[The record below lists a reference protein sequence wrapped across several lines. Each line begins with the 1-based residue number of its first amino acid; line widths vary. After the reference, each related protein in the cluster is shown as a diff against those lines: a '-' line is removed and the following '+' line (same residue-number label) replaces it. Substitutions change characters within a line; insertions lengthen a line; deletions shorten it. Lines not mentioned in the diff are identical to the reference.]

1 MQVLST
7 ELIGSYHIRIYIGG
21 DQSSENLAGDAA
33 IFANP
38 TTPLST
44 PNDQINASIPLTPML
59 VEKNVA
65 LTPDETVPVLRD
77 QLNWFVERSNGDG
90 TGFTAIKTTDLTS
103 LVVSVVSNE
112 ANYPVDKS
120 QLPTKGEPVTYYEPT
135 AGKAGGLQQG
145 EQPKIGMKVGGVNG
159 TSSASAR
166 MMKRRLL

>member
-1 MQVLST
+1 VQVLST
-7 ELIGSYHIRIYIGG
+7 ELTGSYRIRIFIGR

-44 PNDQINASIPLTPML
+44 PNDQINASIPLTPTL

-65 LTPDETVPVLRD
+65 LTPDETVPVLKD
-77 QLNWFVERSNGDG
+77 QLNWIVERSNGDG

-145 EQPKIGMKVGGVNG
+145 EQPKIGMKVAPVNG

-166 MMKRRLL
+166 MTKRRLL